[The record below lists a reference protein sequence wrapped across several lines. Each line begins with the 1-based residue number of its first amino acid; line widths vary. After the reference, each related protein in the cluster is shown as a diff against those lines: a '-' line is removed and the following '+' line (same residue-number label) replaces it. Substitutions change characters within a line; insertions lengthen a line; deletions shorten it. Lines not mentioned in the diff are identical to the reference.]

1 MPRVPARSRAPAPS
15 ARTPARPGADP
26 HLSARARRG
35 DPPLITDAEPSP
47 EERLRRR
54 KRTYVVIMII
64 HIVGFGVGGAL
75 YEVAWEIGLVLLLVT
90 IPLPWIAVVLAN
102 DDGPLSPRTLRRR
115 RAARGRTELDP
126 ERDVGSPPDRS

>member
-1 MPRVPARSRAPAPS
+1 
-15 ARTPARPGADP
+15 
-26 HLSARARRG
+26 
-35 DPPLITDAEPSP
+35 
-47 EERLRRR
+47 
-54 KRTYVVIMII
+54 MII
-64 HIVGFGVGGAL
+64 HIVGFAVGGAL
-75 YEVAWEIGLVLLLVT
+75 YEVAREIGLVLLLLT